1 MDFNF
6 ALGAFSYIALTALIV
21 ISASAWYKESL
32 ALGDSRLRACFNA
45 GFFFSLLYFL
55 MFIVEPV
62 LILLWREGSGY
73 FLINLPTEK
82 IYFLLSNAL
91 LYGLIGYAS
100 FVLGYRVKIFRKIGK
115 VLPYFSINRANRPLL
130 ITVGIL
136 YFLISIFGLYL
147 YGIDTL
153 FYVLTHPQTR
163 IETLAGTGYLF
174 FAVQF
179 YLTAVL
185 LLYTYHLDSRR
196 PSRIWG
202 LFLWL
207 LPLSVLTFGGRTHLM
222 GIWLAMLIIYVLKQH
237 RPKFM
242 KILTYS
248 VLIISMTGLYFI
260 YRQFITSNEGI
271 GSYGDLHD
279 TPLTFLWSMRHT
291 LVPFDN
297 LLAYLDVFRGNLN
310 YQYGSPF
317 IEILYYIT
325 PGNILDLKPL
335 EPGVELA
342 QVIYP
347 DLTDGT
353 GTPYTIIGF
362 LHNNFSLPGIIA
374 GMFLVGVSLSVLNS
388 YLRNNR
394 EQNSVIIIYSIVLG
408 RLIILLWG
416 VFYSG
421 VLGYAQFFLQCVIAF
436 ALLSGFKMR
445 KKIVREYRPSLG
457 YDINETL

>member
-1 MDFNF
+1 
-6 ALGAFSYIALTALIV
+6 
-21 ISASAWYKESL
+21 
-32 ALGDSRLRACFNA
+32 
-45 GFFFSLLYFL
+45 
-55 MFIVEPV
+55 
-62 LILLWREGSGY
+62 
-73 FLINLPTEK
+73 
-82 IYFLLSNAL
+82 
-91 LYGLIGYAS
+91 
-100 FVLGYRVKIFRKIGK
+100 
-115 VLPYFSINRANRPLL
+115 
-130 ITVGIL
+130 
-136 YFLISIFGLYL
+136 
-147 YGIDTL
+147 
-153 FYVLTHPQTR
+153 
-163 IETLAGTGYLF
+163 
-174 FAVQF
+174 
-179 YLTAVL
+179 
-185 LLYTYHLDSRR
+185 
-196 PSRIWG
+196 
-202 LFLWL
+202 
-207 LPLSVLTFGGRTHLM
+207 
-222 GIWLAMLIIYVLKQH
+222 
-237 RPKFM
+237 
-242 KILTYS
+242 
-248 VLIISMTGLYFI
+248 
-260 YRQFITSNEGI
+260 
-271 GSYGDLHD
+271 
-279 TPLTFLWSMRHT
+279 
-291 LVPFDN
+291 
-297 LLAYLDVFRGNLN
+297 LAYLDVFRGNLN

-317 IEILYYIT
+317 IDILYYIT

-445 KKIVREYRPSLG
+445 KKIVKEYRPSLG